1 MALTFNQGEKSD
13 RFRSED
19 GESFS
24 GEKLSLEDNE
34 AVGYHTQ
41 RFAISDRA
49 QLIKEVKQLHKMIN
63 MFDKQAKRRK
73 SQHMRAITGLKGELS
88 KLK

>member
-1 MALTFNQGEKSD
+1 MIDQDDGVDKNKIKLLLDSLENNIRENHKLHEQEIMNMALTFNQGEKSD

-34 AVGYHTQ
+34 AVGYHT
-41 RFAISDRA
+41 
-49 QLIKEVKQLHKMIN
+49 
-63 MFDKQAKRRK
+63 
-73 SQHMRAITGLKGELS
+73 
-88 KLK
+88 